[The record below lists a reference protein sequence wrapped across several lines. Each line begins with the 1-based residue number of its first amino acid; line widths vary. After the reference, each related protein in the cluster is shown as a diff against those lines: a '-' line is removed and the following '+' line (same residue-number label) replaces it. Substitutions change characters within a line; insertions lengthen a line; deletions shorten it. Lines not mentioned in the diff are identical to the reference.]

1 MIPVEKK
8 KTQVWQ
14 LMVVSVHFASSYI
27 KSPLVKRKRKKLDVF
42 SVNVLE
48 TDSTCLT
55 RLVVAASERVCTSC
69 EQSTIRPFWGV
80 IN

>member
-1 MIPVEKK
+1 
-8 KTQVWQ
+8 
-14 LMVVSVHFASSYI
+14 MVVSVHFASSYI
-27 KSPLVKRKRKKLDVF
+27 KSPLVKRKKKLDVL